1 MHCRQSSHQGELLWL
16 AGVFYRDKSAVLRE
30 CCAFLYDSDGELR
43 SAHSR
48 DTFEI
53 PIEFSCAAHTT
64 DCSITDAVL
73 WELLSACLSA
83 HVSKHTTLRAQG
95 WRKKKKM
102 KVNERGVFENY
113 ANWEPS
119 QVIFYWCLS
128 QKIGPLGPQPCVQPW
143 SHIGCFCMEGS
154 KQLRSAEK

>member
-1 MHCRQSSHQGELLWL
+1 MHCRQSNHQGELLCL
-16 AGVFYRDKSAVLRE
+16 AGVFYRDKSVVVRE
-30 CCAFLYDSDGELR
+30 CCAFLYDSDGELW

-48 DTFEI
+48 DTTEI

-73 WELLSACLSA
+73 WELLPACLSA
-83 HVSKHTTLRAQG
+83 HVSKHTPLRAQG
-95 WRKKKKM
+95 WRKKKNL
-102 KVNERGVFENY
+102 KVNYGGLGD
-113 ANWEPS
+113 WEPS

-128 QKIGPLGPQPCVQPW
+128 LKIGPLGPQPCVQPW